1 MSPSLDTSVRVGEVL
16 TSKYRVERVL
26 GAGGMGVVV
35 AARHLEL
42 DQLVALKFIR
52 SESLQRPASRARFER
67 EVRTAVRLRSEHVA
81 RVMDVGRLDTGS
93 PYIVMEYLEG
103 EDLAALLRREG
114 AIAAARACGFIIQA
128 CDAIAEAHALGV
140 VHRDLKPGN
149 LFLATTSHGR
159 QIVKVLDFGISKS
172 QLAAGDPST
181 TRTQEVLGSPGYM
194 SPEQMRSTRSVD
206 GRSDI
211 WSLGVILYELLTGKL
226 PFHADTLTALCLQ
239 IAMDAPPPLPALPI
253 ARGDEL
259 AAVVMRAL
267 DKDPAR
273 RFPSAAQLARALAP
287 FADPES
293 SNLAQRLATSAAATA
308 PGSPARPSAP
318 VLNTVDPATGPK
330 IDPKL
335 DAPAPRRTFHRV
347 FAGAAISAA
356 AALGIATVLTFGS
369 RDRERVERAI
379 DSRAAPTSEPHVIPA
394 LPAPAPPAPFDAG
407 TDPQAAP
414 AERGEAIRRVG
425 PSAPTRPGKPV
436 RPRKPAGHRGNER
449 DAPRDKAGP
458 PNDSFDPFD
467 SPD

>member
-52 SESLQRPASRARFER
+52 SESLQRPASLARFER

-114 AIAAARACGFIIQA
+114 AIAAPRACGFIIQA

-194 SPEQMRSTRSVD
+194 SPEQMRSAGSVD

-239 IAMDAPPPLPALPI
+239 VAMDAPPPLPALPI
-253 ARGDEL
+253 ARG
-259 AAVVMRAL
+259 R
-267 DKDPAR
+267 
-273 RFPSAAQLARALAP
+273 
-287 FADPES
+287 
-293 SNLAQRLATSAAATA
+293 
-308 PGSPARPSAP
+308 ARPPTESDAR
-318 VLNTVDPATGPK
+318 GPC
-330 IDPKL
+330 
-335 DAPAPRRTFHRV
+335 
-347 FAGAAISAA
+347 G
-356 AALGIATVLTFGS
+356 G
-369 RDRERVERAI
+369 RA
-379 DSRAAPTSEPHVIPA
+379 
-394 LPAPAPPAPFDAG
+394 
-407 TDPQAAP
+407 
-414 AERGEAIRRVG
+414 
-425 PSAPTRPGKPV
+425 
-436 RPRKPAGHRGNER
+436 
-449 DAPRDKAGP
+449 
-458 PNDSFDPFD
+458 
-467 SPD
+467 

>member
-1 MSPSLDTSVRVGEVL
+1 MRVGEVL

-52 SESLQRPASRARFER
+52 SESLQRPASLARFER

-103 EDLAALLRREG
+103 QDLAALLRREG
-114 AIAAARACGFIIQA
+114 AIAAPRACGFIIQA

-194 SPEQMRSTRSVD
+194 SPEQMRSTGSVD

-239 IAMDAPPPLPALPI
+239 VAMDAPPPLPVLPI
-253 ARGDEL
+253 ARGGEL

-273 RFPSAAQLARALAP
+273 RFPSAVQLARALAP

-293 SNLAQRLATSAAATA
+293 SSLALRLVASTASAA
-308 PGSPARPSAP
+308 PGSPGRPSAP
-318 VLNTVDPATGPK
+318 VVNPADPATGQSM
-330 IDPKL
+330 DAKL
-335 DAPAPRRTFHRV
+335 DAPGPRRTFHRV
-347 FAGAAISAA
+347 VAGAAISAA
-356 AALGIATVLTFGS
+356 AALGIAAVLTFGS
-369 RDRERVERAI
+369 RDREPVERAV
-379 DSRAAPTSEPHVIPA
+379 DARAAPTSEPPHVAPA
-394 LPAPAPPAPFDAG
+394 PPAPAPPAPAPLEPG
-407 TDPQAAP
+407 PEPTAAP
-414 AERGEAIRRVG
+414 VDHGETTRRVG
-425 PSAPTRPGKPV
+425 SSAPTRPGKPV
-436 RPRKPAGHRGNER
+436 RPRKPTGHRGNEH
-449 DAPRDKAGP
+449 DAPRDKA
-458 PNDSFDPFD
+458 NDSFDPFD